1 MDWLAAQE
9 NDGEFIS
16 DHARNIPFQEDIAE
30 TFLVHLAVDHRR
42 DRISQAL
49 FDTVV
54 QTVPNRLAYFRAQ
67 PFDLYPVTYRRLA
80 RVLSL
85 NFESDS
91 IA

>member
-54 QTVPNRLAYFRAQ
+54 QTVTNRLASQGLNRA
-67 PFDLYPVTYRRLA
+67 YRLQLRPKNLF
-80 RVLSL
+80 SL
-85 NFESDS
+85 DS